1 MRSCAYTR
9 PKDSIHHKFK
19 PDVPQNPLSNY
30 AFQQIA
36 RIPNRIKKWSPN
48 GSKKWSRIP
57 LSSSLYYMSY
67 IYLGP
72 LFGCKG
78 VSANARI
85 SIGSKRWSRS
95 RGFGTRVRHVT
106 YLLRPPFFAVKAL
119 GTGQVTAAQEAAHKL
134 RTRGE
139 SKPYRHQIADL
150 EKASRVHPPSFL
162 NQLYFPRLPRTAP
175 RPPKFNIRNLSR
187 ACRLAFVTMTTDHE
201 SNLSPCTCTRGITKE
216 HDWCT

>member
-19 PDVPQNPLSNY
+19 PDVPQNPLSNN

-36 RIPNRIKKWSPN
+36 RIPNRSKKWSPN
-48 GSKKWSRIP
+48 GSQKWSRP

-67 IYLGP
+67 IYLGL

-85 SIGSKRWSRS
+85 PIGSKRWSPS
-95 RGFGTRVRHVT
+95 RGFGTRVRHVID
-106 YLLRPPFFAVKAL
+106 LLRPPFFAVKAL

-134 RTRGE
+134 RTGR
-139 SKPYRHQIADL
+139 SYMYYI
-150 EKASRVHPPSFL
+150 
-162 NQLYFPRLPRTAP
+162 
-175 RPPKFNIRNLSR
+175 
-187 ACRLAFVTMTTDHE
+187 
-201 SNLSPCTCTRGITKE
+201 
-216 HDWCT
+216 

>member
-78 VSANARI
+78 VSAHARI
-85 SIGSKRWSRS
+85 PNGSKPWSRRLDVYTRCGPGGGS
-95 RGFGTRVRHVT
+95 RT
-106 YLLRPPFFAVKAL
+106 
-119 GTGQVTAAQEAAHKL
+119 EASD
-134 RTRGE
+134 G
-139 SKPYRHQIADL
+139 L
-150 EKASRVHPPSFL
+150 EDRFRDRCH
-162 NQLYFPRLPRTAP
+162 
-175 RPPKFNIRNLSR
+175 
-187 ACRLAFVTMTTDHE
+187 
-201 SNLSPCTCTRGITKE
+201 TCTIFTS
-216 HDWCT
+216 TLFLL

>member
-95 RGFGTRVRHVT
+95 RGFGTRVRHVI

-150 EKASRVHPPSFL
+150 EKASRVHPHFL
-162 NQLYFPRLPRTAP
+162 FESIVFSPIAKDSGLPPDPLNSTFA
-175 RPPKFNIRNLSR
+175 
-187 ACRLAFVTMTTDHE
+187 T
-201 SNLSPCTCTRGITKE
+201 
-216 HDWCT
+216 

>member
-95 RGFGTRVRHVT
+95 RGFGTRVRHVI

-134 RTRGE
+134 RTRGNR
-139 SKPYRHQIADL
+139 SPTVTKLPTWKRPP
-150 EKASRVHPPSFL
+150 ASTPTSFL
-162 NQLYFPRLPRTAP
+162 NQLYFPRLPRTQDCP
-175 RPPKFNIRNLSR
+175 QTP
-187 ACRLAFVTMTTDHE
+187 
-201 SNLSPCTCTRGITKE
+201 
-216 HDWCT
+216 